1 MRLTVA
7 RAPDARGEPAPPPAL
22 PVLADAEWLSPDELE
37 AASPFRLLEPEERL
51 RASSPLA
58 TGLGH
63 YGQAPPE
70 GGEAEPRARVRSFE
84 RAPDGDARADAAETT
99 PAPSE
104 TGEFA
109 RLNQL
114 VTDFGLP
121 LKLLGAHFKWEPTLL
136 QAELDSYAHAGVQTA
151 APAEPPGADEWCG
164 ADVPRSNSGKLIELD
179 DETAETVSLGSGGS
193 ISPAHRGEPLAR
205 ARIDALIGD
214 SRLETERS
222 AAAEAVSRQSD
233 RCNEGARPAPAVA
246 ASDAPAHADVLRA
259 DGGSSAGT
267 GAGDNAERDLAN
279 ARAADGSGV
288 SVFAFSTLAKRRAR
302 RSSDSETTRA
312 TTADAGPPQED
323 ALTRSNP
330 ASPTVAF
337 ELPACVAPAPP
348 PCAGKIQVN
357 SLRRCDHNPVAFHRV
372 TALRARFSKR
382 TICSRGAPF
391 DNNTNCTL
399 IATQPQPACAASS
412 SCSRLRAQRPL
423 NVPHSALP
431 PSRPRL

>member
-1 MRLTVA
+1 MENTPGHA
-7 RAPDARGEPAPPPAL
+7 RSVYDLEMFYFLLDARRHLRRVAFVAPPAL
-22 PVLADAEWLSPDELE
+22 PG
-37 AASPFRLLEPEERL
+37 LL
-51 RASSPLA
+51 
-58 TGLGH
+58 
-63 YGQAPPE
+63 
-70 GGEAEPRARVRSFE
+70 
-84 RAPDGDARADAAETT
+84 
-99 PAPSE
+99 
-104 TGEFA
+104 
-109 RLNQL
+109 
-114 VTDFGLP
+114 
-121 LKLLGAHFKWEPTLL
+121 
-136 QAELDSYAHAGVQTA
+136 
-151 APAEPPGADEWCG
+151 
-164 ADVPRSNSGKLIELD
+164 
-179 DETAETVSLGSGGS
+179 
-193 ISPAHRGEPLAR
+193 
-205 ARIDALIGD
+205 
-214 SRLETERS
+214 
-222 AAAEAVSRQSD
+222 
-233 RCNEGARPAPAVA
+233 RPAPAVA

-357 SLRRCDHNPVAFHRV
+357 SLRRCDYNPVALHRV

-412 SCSRLRAQRPL
+412 SSRIATPAASCSCCSRRSSKRHASDISPL
-423 NVPHSALP
+423 Q
-431 PSRPRL
+431 